1 MAEEEGKF
9 ERQMRHL
16 EVLRNGIEKLEAKKR
31 RLQTFYLDPE
41 IGMSKGEYLSE
52 KKLLDNDILI
62 ANADIE
68 KIESE
73 LKSPDRR
80 RFRKLKGNGK

>member
-1 MAEEEGKF
+1 M
-9 ERQMRHL
+9 
-16 EVLRNGIEKLEAKKR
+16 
-31 RLQTFYLDPE
+31 QTVYLDPE
-41 IGMSKGEYLSE
+41 IGMSKREYLSE
-52 KKLLDNDILI
+52 KKPLDNDILI